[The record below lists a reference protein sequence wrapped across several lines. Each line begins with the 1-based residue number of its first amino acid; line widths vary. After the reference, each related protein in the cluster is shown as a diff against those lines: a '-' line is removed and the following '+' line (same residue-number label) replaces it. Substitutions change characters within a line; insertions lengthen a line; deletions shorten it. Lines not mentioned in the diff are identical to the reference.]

1 MKYIEMTLEEA
12 LKYNV
17 KTVLVAVQ
25 DLEKKN
31 ECVSFEKKDR
41 KEYEKII
48 KEAATLVKVSD
59 DFVNQLRAFSKEQ
72 TDIRKITPHGKL
84 NTILLKE

>member
-72 TDIRKITPHGKL
+72 PDIRNISPHGKL
-84 NTILLKE
+84 STILLKN